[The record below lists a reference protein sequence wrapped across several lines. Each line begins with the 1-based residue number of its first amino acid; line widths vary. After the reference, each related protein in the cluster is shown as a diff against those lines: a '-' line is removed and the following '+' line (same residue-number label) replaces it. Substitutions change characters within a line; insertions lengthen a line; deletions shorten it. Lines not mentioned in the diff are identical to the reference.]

1 MERTPIKS
9 RWLSYAISL
18 HEDMLLRRQ
27 IEKELRSKPDCRSV
41 YMEMYPYYLLTFT
54 IPLYSL
60 YILRKEPLMIKCIAF
75 SGIFSMSYINTK
87 LRLERDMFYRRG
99 FTQTPTGKVIRSIYI
114 DRKPQSATAESYKEY
129 DRKLEALLGKYYPR
143 ENPLERFRE
152 YEISK
157 Q

>member
-1 MERTPIKS
+1 
-9 RWLSYAISL
+9 
-18 HEDMLLRRQ
+18 
-27 IEKELRSKPDCRSV
+27 
-41 YMEMYPYYLLTFT
+41 
-54 IPLYSL
+54 
-60 YILRKEPLMIKCIAF
+60 
-75 SGIFSMSYINTK
+75 
-87 LRLERDMFYRRG
+87 MFYRRG

>member
-1 MERTPIKS
+1 
-9 RWLSYAISL
+9 
-18 HEDMLLRRQ
+18 MLLRRQ

-41 YMEMYPYYLLTFT
+41 YKEMYPYYLLTFT
-54 IPLYSL
+54 MPLYSL
-60 YILRKEPLMIKCIAF
+60 YILRKELLVIKCLAF
-75 SGIFSMSYINTK
+75 SGIFSISYINIK

-114 DRKPQSATAESYKEY
+114 DRKPQSVAAEAYKEY
-129 DRKLEALLGKYYPR
+129 DRKLQTLLGKYYPR

-152 YEISK
+152 YEIAK